1 MELKGVT
8 IEIIPIEGIE
18 IKDIE
23 IKGIELKDSKDQ
35 SHNKNF
41 VNSRKDQF

>member
-23 IKGIELKDSKDQ
+23 IEGIELKDSEDQ
-35 SHNKNF
+35 SHNKNIL
-41 VNSRKDQF
+41 NSRKDQF